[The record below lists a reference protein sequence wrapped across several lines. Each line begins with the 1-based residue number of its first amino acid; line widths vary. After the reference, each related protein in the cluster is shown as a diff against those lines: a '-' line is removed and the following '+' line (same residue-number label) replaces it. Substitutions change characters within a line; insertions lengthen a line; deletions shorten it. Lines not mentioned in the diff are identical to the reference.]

1 MPLCVKC
8 NKEVCNPCV
17 RPPFGESNY
26 RTIVVASDA
35 ELRRRAYFRRMAMA
49 TRALMEELEL
59 SRRTFPDWLADV
71 IYLYEGPVVLR
82 GGNAFRVTDSAI
94 DDAFGDDGS
103 FRWLSD
109 FVRFADTP
117 PRQAPQWRVIERLR
131 LIDLAFKIARP
142 DVAQHFGR

>member
-8 NKEVCNPCV
+8 NREVCNPCV
-17 RPPFGESNY
+17 RPPYGESHY

-35 ELRRRAYFRRMAMA
+35 ELRRRSYFRRMAIS
-49 TRALMEELEL
+49 TRDL
-59 SRRTFPDWLADV
+59 
-71 IYLYEGPVVLR
+71 IYLYEGPVELP
-82 GGNAFRVTDSAI
+82 GGSTFLISDSAI

-117 PRQAPQWRVIERLR
+117 PRQAPQWRVLARLR
-131 LIDLAFKIARP
+131 LIDIAFKIARP
-142 DVAQHFGR
+142 DVARHFGR